1 MTCEETRE
9 LLDAFHDGELQPATL
24 AAVETHLRTCASC
37 SASLAAHE
45 ALRKKVRSLGRTP
58 APEALAAKI
67 RKSLAKADSQARGKV
82 LNMRSWSAMAA
93 SHFLAIAISG
103 AAVFGLMHGRYVRS
117 FAIQETIDAHVRSLI
132 DERTLMQVA
141 SNDSHNVRP
150 WFMGKL
156 DFSPAVAELNKEEF
170 PLLGARVDYLAN
182 RYWRPSSMA
191 GASIAST
198 CLWHP
203 RTVALAQQSHRRLA
217 TATTCSNGRRR
228 LELSCGVRHRR
239 HRASPVRRAGA
250 GAHSP
255 RDGAIKGL
263 QKITILQARIG
274 HAQHRHGRV

>member
-1 MTCEETRE
+1 METVAMTCEETRE
-9 LLDAFHDGELQPATL
+9 LLDALHDGELQPATF
-24 AAVETHLRTCASC
+24 AAVETHLRTCTSC
-37 SASLAAHE
+37 SATLAAHE
-45 ALRKKVRSLGRTP
+45 ALREKVRSLGRIP

-67 RKSLAKADSQARGKV
+67 RKSVAKADGKARDSV

-103 AAVFGLMHGRYVRS
+103 AAVFGVMHGRYVHS

-182 RYWRPSSMA
+182 RY
-191 GASIAST
+191 
-198 CLWHP
+198 
-203 RTVALAQQSHRRLA
+203 VAALVY
-217 TATTCSNGRRR
+217 GRRK
-228 LELSCGVRHRR
+228 HRINLFV
-239 HRASPVRRAGA
+239 APA
-250 GAHSP
+250 
-255 RDGAIKGL
+255 DGAVSAAITSTARNGYNMLEWQTDGL
-263 QKITILQARIG
+263 SYRAVSDIDAAELVQFAELVRARNKPS
-274 HAQHRHGRV
+274 